1 MQFAHLK
8 TSPVHVLGPLE
19 SLQWP
24 NQGFAVGG
32 HHQFSLT
39 KEPLAS
45 MYGAQSIFIY
55 QGMNTWN
62 AVCTS
67 QNLPSTCFKTTGIT
81 TMAKSRFCCRRT
93 SPV

>member
-67 QNLPSTCFKTTGIT
+67 QNLPSRCFRTILLTTI
-81 TMAKSRFCCRRT
+81 AK
-93 SPV
+93 